1 MVLLWTLGCMYP
13 FKLVFVFS
21 RCMPKS
27 GTVRS
32 WWWIMLSTVF
42 HSEYTN
48 LHFLEGCKRGFLFS
62 THSSTF
68 IVCIYQFS
76 SIAQLCPTLCDP
88 MDCSMPGL
96 PVPHQHPEC
105 TQTHVH
111 WVGDAI
117 QPSHPLSSPSPS
129 IFPSIRVFSD
139 ELVLHIRYSNYW
151 SFSFS
156 ISPSNE

>member
-1 MVLLWTLGCMYP
+1 MLLWTLGCMYP

-68 IVCIYQFS
+68 IICWLFNDGYVTSVRWYTFTEVLIF
-76 SIAQLCPTLCDP
+76 IFLVTKML
-88 MDCSMPGL
+88 
-96 PVPHQHPEC
+96 
-105 TQTHVH
+105 
-111 WVGDAI
+111 
-117 QPSHPLSSPSPS
+117 S
-129 IFPSIRVFSD
+129 IFSCAYWAPEYLPWRNV
-139 ELVLHIRYSNYW
+139 YSNSLPIQKLDYLSYCW
-151 SFSFS
+151 T
-156 ISPSNE
+156 